1 MKNIT
6 TIIGARPQFIKA
18 APVCIALKKAGL
30 KEVLIHTGQHYDEL
44 MSNVFFE
51 QLSMPEPVSNLAV
64 GSGSH
69 ALQTAEM
76 MKKIDVL
83 FAQNRPDAVLVYG
96 DTNSTLAG
104 ALTASKLNIPVIHVE
119 AGLRSFNK
127 DMPEEQNR
135 IITDHL
141 SEFLFCPTRAA
152 IENLRNE
159 NIRAQTHL
167 IGDTMYDAVKMFLPR
182 ALAKSS
188 ILSRLGLEDKEYLL
202 ATVHRA
208 YNTDDKAKL
217 SQLINSFMLSN
228 QTIVMPIHPRLKR
241 KLTQFRLHLPDNVI
255 SIPPVSYFDMLVLQH
270 QSRAIMTD
278 SGGVQK
284 EAYFLQKPCIT
295 LRPET
300 EWVETVKA
308 GLNKLAWDT
317 EESIGT
323 AIEWALNARDQEFP
337 QLFGDGCAA
346 DTAAKIIK
354 EAV

>member
-1 MKNIT
+1 MKSIT

-18 APVCIALKKAGL
+18 APVCEALKKFGL
-30 KEVLIHTGQHYDEL
+30 KEVLVHTGQHYDEL

-51 QLSMPEPVSNLAV
+51 QLSMPVPALNLGV

-69 ALQTAEM
+69 AMQTAEM
-76 MKKIDVL
+76 MKKLDIL
-83 FAQNRPDAVLVYG
+83 FSQNRPDAVLVYG

-141 SEFLFCPTRAA
+141 SEFLLCPTHSA

-159 NIRAQTHL
+159 NIKAQTHL
-167 IGDTMYDAVKMFLPR
+167 IGDTMYDAVKMFLPK
-182 ALAKSS
+182 ALSQTS
-188 ILSRLGLEDKEYLL
+188 ILARLGIEDKEYLL
-202 ATVHRA
+202 ATVHRP

-217 SQLINSFMLSN
+217 SLLINSFMRSN

-241 KLTQFRLHLPDNVI
+241 KLTQFSLHLPGNVI
-255 SIPPVSYFDMLVLQH
+255 SMPPVSYFDMLILQH
-270 QSRAIMTD
+270 KSRAIMTD
-278 SGGVQK
+278 SGGIQK
-284 EAYFLQKPCIT
+284 EAYFLEKPCIT

-300 EWVETVKA
+300 EWMETVKA
-308 GLNKLAWDT
+308 GCNQLAWDT
-317 EESIGT
+317 EENIIT
-323 AIEWALNARDQEFP
+323 AIEWALNAPHSEFP
-337 QLFGDGCAA
+337 QLFGDGRAA
-346 DTAAKIIK
+346 DAAAQIIK
-354 EAV
+354 EAI